1 MPVLAATRNP
11 PVSNH
16 FEANR
21 IGMKVRP
28 GALLFAQSD
37 IGCQRGNNEDSF
49 GYWEPEDEEQFA
61 RKGRLAIVADGM
73 GGYEGGQEASRLAV
87 EAVISSYRD
96 FGGEDPQQALI
107 EALHS
112 AHRRI
117 RHQAATHAEFAG
129 MGTTCTAI
137 ALVGKSLYF
146 AHVGDTRL
154 YLVRDGQITQL
165 TRDHS
170 YVGRLVESGVLSR
183 EEAEHHPQRNIL
195 TAAMGTGIDLV
206 LDSPG
211 RPEPLQSGDLLALCT
226 DGLWGQVR
234 DPEILRIVENKD
246 PEQAVGELIGL
257 ARERGGPDNI
267 TVQILELE

>member
-1 MPVLAATRNP
+1 MSSQTDV
-11 PVSNH
+11 
-16 FEANR
+16 
-21 IGMKVRP
+21 
-28 GALLFAQSD
+28 
-37 IGCQRGNNEDSF
+37 GCQRENNEDSL
-49 GYWEPEDEEQFA
+49 GYWEAEGDDEFS

-73 GGYEGGQEASRLAV
+73 GGYEGGQEASRIAT
-87 EAVISSYRD
+87 EAVIAFYRD
-96 FGGEDPQQALI
+96 YEGNDPQQALVA
-107 EALHS
+107 ALQS

-117 RHQAATHAEFAG
+117 RQQATAHPEFTG

-137 ALVGKSLYF
+137 AIVHQSLFY

-154 YLVRDGQITQL
+154 YLIRDREISQI

-195 TAAMGTGIDLV
+195 TAAMGSGVDLM

-211 RPEPLQSGDLLALCT
+211 RPEPLQPGDVIMLCT
-226 DGLWGQVR
+226 DGLWGLVR
-234 DPEILRIVENKD
+234 DPEIVEIVRQRDE
-246 PEQAVGELIGL
+246 PVVELIRL

-267 TVQILELE
+267 TVVMLQVA